1 VGSKVQGSGR
11 YGGFGCQVSGFG
23 RKSSDSEELL
33 INISTTMAGSCSS
46 RADAL
51 VERLKGRCHENS

>member
-46 RADAL
+46 RANAL
-51 VERLKGRCHENS
+51 VERES